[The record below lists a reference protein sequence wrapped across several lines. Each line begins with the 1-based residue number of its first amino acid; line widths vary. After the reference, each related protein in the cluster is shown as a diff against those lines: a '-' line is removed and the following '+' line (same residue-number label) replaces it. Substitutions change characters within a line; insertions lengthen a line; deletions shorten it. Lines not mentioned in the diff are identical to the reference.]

1 MASASWPALLRPHV
15 AALALAGGLS
25 VVSAAVPGALVA
37 LLAPAVRAVGEGDA
51 AGALGHAGWLLAVAL
66 LGAVVR
72 VVRTGLSKQVAWS
85 VAEGLRGDLLGCWL
99 QRPAAARVG
108 DRLAALTDEADQVQY
123 GVSAV
128 VTLVRDPLTLVGL
141 GAGALWVAP
150 SMAPLALVLVPVLVG
165 ASALTG
171 RWVGAAAR
179 RQRAARAELGGLA
192 GEQLLGAEVVRAFG
206 AEEAEQRRFAEVAAA
221 DRRARVGMDLLR
233 LSPSVVTELVALGA
247 VAAFVVRGA
256 QLVGVGSLQPEGLV
270 AFVAALVLAQRP
282 VARLAEAW
290 SLWKRASAALE
301 RVRAVLDASPPV
313 SARVDPVVHPGP
325 RAVVMRG
332 VELWDGPRRVLGPID
347 LQAAPG
353 QIVALVGPTGAGKS
367 SLLRLVAGL
376 RAPTRGEVA
385 VGGDALAGW
394 PSAARA
400 RVVAWVPQD
409 GFLFARSI
417 LDNLRLAAPGLEGA
431 EAKEWL
437 AAAKAGFVAEHPMG
451 LQRGLGEAGSPLSG
465 GERQRLAL
473 ARALAVEAPV
483 LLLDEPTNQVDLA
496 TEAAILATLQQLRP
510 QRTIL
515 VACHDLAV
523 ALQADVV
530 VVLEAGRVVEQGAPH
545 VLQAAG
551 GAFARLTGST

>member
-150 SMAPLALVLVPVLVG
+150 SMAPLALRPVPSWG
-165 ASALTG
+165 AWRGSSCWG
-171 RWVGAAAR
+171 RRWCGPSGPKRPSSVASPRSLRPIAVRGWEWTSCACR
-179 RQRAARAELGGLA
+179 RRWSPSW
-192 GEQLLGAEVVRAFG
+192 
-206 AEEAEQRRFAEVAAA
+206 
-221 DRRARVGMDLLR
+221 
-233 LSPSVVTELVALGA
+233 SPSVRWRRSWCGA
-247 VAAFVVRGA
+247 RSWWVWARCSPRGWWP
-256 QLVGVGSLQPEGLV
+256 SS
-270 AFVAALVLAQRP
+270 RP
-282 VARLAEAW
+282 WCWPSARSRLAEAW